1 MGSNVLSQQRNVC
14 GDLGVGFQCH
24 ENPICLGALWEHSG
38 RCTPAQLLLV
48 LLRAP
53 ESSWMLIMKLGAL
66 WEHSGSCTP
75 AQLLLVLLTDL
86 ESSWTLIMKS
96 VALLQHTVD
105 ALMINCSWELPPNI

>member
-66 WEHSGSCTP
+66 WEHSGRCTP
-75 AQLLLVLLTDL
+75 AQLLLVLLRAP
-86 ESSWTLIMKS
+86 ESSWMLIMKS
-96 VALLQHTVD
+96 GALLEHSGDV
-105 ALMINCSWELPPNI
+105 LLLHCSWELLTNI